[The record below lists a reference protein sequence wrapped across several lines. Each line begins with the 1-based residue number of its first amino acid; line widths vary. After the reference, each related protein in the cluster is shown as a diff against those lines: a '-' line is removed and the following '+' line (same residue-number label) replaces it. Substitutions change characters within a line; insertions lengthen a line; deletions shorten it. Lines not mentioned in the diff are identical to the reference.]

1 MQNDPSKTEKATPK
15 RIDKSREEGSVPKG
29 QEMGKTMTLL
39 AGVIALKFLMDFYY
53 KEFYTIFQWF
63 LTKGIYLELNKNS
76 VYTLFMWCSEK
87 LAIILLP
94 LLLSI
99 AFAAY
104 LTLRLQVG
112 SLWSTKVFEPKFSKM
127 FNLVAGVK
135 RLLFDVK
142 TLIRLAKSLLLATVV
157 GIAPYIVIKQELPN
171 FLPLFHS
178 DAHRLATFML
188 EVGYKMVSYTMLP
201 MMVIAIIDLL
211 YTRWDYQENLKMT
224 KDEVKD
230 ERKQAEG
237 DPQVK
242 MQMKQKMRAIL
253 QQRMMSD
260 IPKADVVITNPT
272 HYAIA
277 LRYDALQAPAPQVL
291 AKGMNKV
298 AERIKEV
305 ARENN
310 VPIRENKPLAQ
321 ALYKQVEI
329 GDVIPEELYQA
340 VAAILAKLG
349 KFRRK

>member
-1 MQNDPSKTEKATPK
+1 MQEDPSKTEKATPK
-15 RIDKSREEGSVPKG
+15 RVDKSRDEGSVAKG

-39 AGVIALKFLMDFYY
+39 AGVLALKYLMDFYY
-53 KEFYTIFQWF
+53 EQFYELFQWF
-63 LTKGIYLELNKNS
+63 LTKGFYLELDKSS
-76 VYTLFMWCSEK
+76 VYTLFIWCSYK

-94 LLLSI
+94 LLLFI
-99 AFAAY
+99 ALVAY
-104 LTLRLQVG
+104 LTVRLQVG
-112 SLWSTKVFEPKFSKM
+112 SLWTTKVFEPKFSKM
-127 FNLVAGVK
+127 FNIMAGVK

-142 TLIRLAKSLLLATVV
+142 TLVRLVKSLLLAIVV
-157 GIAPYIVIKQELPN
+157 GIAPYIVIQQEMPN
-171 FLPLFHS
+171 FIPLFHS
-178 DAHRLATFML
+178 DAHRLAVYML
-188 EVGYKMVSYTMLP
+188 EVGYKMVSYAMLP
-201 MMVIAIIDLL
+201 MMVIAIIDLV

-242 MQMKQKMRAIL
+242 MQMKQKMMAIL

-260 IPKADVVITNPT
+260 VPKADVIITNPT

-277 LRYDALQAPAPQVL
+277 LRYDTLQAPAPQVL

-340 VAAILAKLG
+340 VAAILAKLNRF
-349 KFRRK
+349 KRK